1 MSGGEDCG
9 DNIGE
14 DVGGGEM
21 VAGVSGIGKDVSGT
35 DDTGEE
41 DGSASDGK
49 TWGLELDFD
58 FLLDRKLSTS
68 KELPSTV

>member
-1 MSGGEDCG
+1 MA
-9 DNIGE
+9 
-14 DVGGGEM
+14 
-21 VAGVSGIGKDVSGT
+21 AGVSGIGKDVSGT

-41 DGSASDGK
+41 DGSASDDK
-49 TWGLELDFD
+49 TWTLELDFD